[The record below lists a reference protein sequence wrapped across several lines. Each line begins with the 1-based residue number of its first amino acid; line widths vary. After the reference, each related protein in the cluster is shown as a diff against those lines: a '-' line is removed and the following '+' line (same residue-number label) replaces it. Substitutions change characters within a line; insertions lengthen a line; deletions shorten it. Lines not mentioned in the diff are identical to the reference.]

1 MNSSSIIIVDD
12 EAGIRR
18 ILSKALQRD
27 GYIVT
32 EADSARAALDLIP
45 QRQPVVV
52 LLDLGLPDLDGLEL
66 VPRIR
71 QLCTA
76 AIIVVSAR
84 NTTDM
89 KIAALDHGAEDY
101 IVKPFDLEELLA
113 RVRSA
118 VRRRLGGAAVA
129 ACVKAGDLE
138 IDISRRQV
146 CKSGEIVHLTRKEY
160 EVLATLASAPGR
172 ILTHNAI
179 LERAWPL
186 QQNHNVEY
194 LYSLVRH
201 LRLKIETD
209 PTIPTVILNEPGV
222 GYRLNAN
229 S

>member
-1 MNSSSIIIVDD
+1 MDSSSIIIVDD

-32 EADSARAALDLIP
+32 EADSARVALDLIP
-45 QRQPVVV
+45 RCQPVVV

-66 VPRIR
+66 VQRIR
-71 QLCTA
+71 QLCAA

-118 VRRRLGGAAVA
+118 VRRRLGGAAMA
-129 ACVKAGDLE
+129 ACVKAGDIE
-138 IDISRRQV
+138 IDIARRQV

-160 EVLATLASAPGR
+160 EVVATLASAPGR

-179 LERAWPL
+179 LKRAWPL

-194 LYSLVRH
+194 LYCLVRH